1 MLFPALMKDIDHQ
14 IVESYKKHGKE
25 KTERDFTSSMV
36 FLGRGVNAR
45 AYKLPSG
52 NIIRVE
58 PDLNTGGWHAWMEKV
73 VIKDTTDMTARVGMY
88 DTFKDPDSGSK
99 MCLSIQ
105 ERLYTI
111 RTDISAY
118 EGMSDVG
125 YDIARICRAS
135 DPMAEWH
142 ETAVG
147 NGAKNLKRFFP
158 ESEVKPF
165 AKLVS
170 DSGLYLNDC
179 HMGNVMFRKRGERI
193 ILTDPVN

>member
-1 MLFPALMKDIDHQ
+1 MLYPALMKDIDHQ
-14 IVESYKKHGKE
+14 IVESYRTHGRT
-25 KTERDFTSSMV
+25 KTEQDFKSNMV

-58 PDLNTGGWHAWMEKV
+58 PDVNSGGWHAWMERV
-73 VIKDTTDMTARVGMY
+73 VIKDKTDMTARVGMY
-88 DTFKDPDSGSK
+88 DTFRDPDNGFK

-118 EGMSDVG
+118 EGMSDIG
-125 YDIARICRAS
+125 YSIARICRAS
-135 DPMAEWH
+135 DPLSEWQNVAES
-142 ETAVG
+142 E
-147 NGAKNLKRFFP
+147 GAKNLKRFFP
-158 ESEVKPF
+158 EREVVPF
-165 AKLVS
+165 SQLVAG
-170 DSGLYLNDC
+170 SGLSLNDC